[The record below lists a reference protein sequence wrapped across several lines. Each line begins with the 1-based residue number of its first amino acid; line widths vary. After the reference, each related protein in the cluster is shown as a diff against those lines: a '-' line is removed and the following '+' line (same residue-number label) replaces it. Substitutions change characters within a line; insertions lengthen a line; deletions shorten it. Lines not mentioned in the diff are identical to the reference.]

1 MKRAEC
7 FFRKNGRELLSGLLS
22 GLCGGLFGAGGGA
35 IAVLALERFCGYDE
49 KEAHA
54 AAISIMLPITA
65 VSAAVYCA
73 LGGVSWET
81 LLFAAPGAALGGLLG
96 ARLTGKISAVALNR
110 LFAAAMLVSGVWML
124 L

>member
-1 MKRAEC
+1 MKRAEY
-7 FFRKNGRELLSGLLS
+7 FFRKNWRGLLSGLFS

-35 IAVLALERFCGYDE
+35 VAVMALERFCGCGE

-54 AAISIMLPITA
+54 AAISIMLPITL

-73 LGGVSWET
+73 QGGVSWET

-96 ARLTGKISAVALNR
+96 AGLTGKISAGALNK
-110 LFAAAMLVSGVWML
+110 LFAAAMLASGVWML